1 MIRINLLSEAK
12 VVAARK
18 RAPLI
23 PTGARLNNFLF
34 FGAFGLGL
42 AYVIVMGLMLLSRRS
57 QLNEEIVKARLEAD
71 RLKSIIE
78 EVKEYEDKKASLEA
92 KIQLINALK
101 TNQKGPVRLMDEI
114 SKALPDL
121 VWLTV
126 LDVSGNQIT
135 MRGKTLSPNAV
146 ATYLENL
153 KKSPFFAEPVFG
165 RARAEAP
172 DFARVAELGPAELAE
187 LREKSAAMKAQWQQ
201 EKDTLG
207 AVGKFGQQ
215 LEQARIEAERATRAG
230 VAIVRS

>member
-1 MIRINLLSEAK
+1 LIRINLLTEAK
-12 VVAARK
+12 AAASRK
-18 RAPLI
+18 KAPLL
-23 PTGARLNNFLF
+23 PTGARLNNVLF

-42 AYVIVMGLMLLSRRS
+42 AYVVIMGLTLLSRRS
-57 QLNEEIVKARLEAD
+57 QLDEEIVKARLEAD

-121 VWLTV
+121 VWLTL
-126 LDVSGNQIT
+126 LDVSGNNTIT

-153 KKSPFFAEPVFG
+153 KKSPFFAEPVFRSLG
-165 RARAEAP
+165 QDSGASGTYSWEMTLIFNPSAVLASAP
-172 DFARVAELGPAELAE
+172 VPAPTPSV
-187 LREKSAAMKAQWQQ
+187 EKKG
-201 EKDTLG
+201 KG
-207 AVGKFGQQ
+207 A
-215 LEQARIEAERATRAG
+215 
-230 VAIVRS
+230 